1 VTLILLTFGETMLVM
16 RATMLEAMEADF
28 VPTAKAKG
36 LRDSQVRDR
45 HVARVAILPVLA
57 RFILHLP
64 LVVIGSFILERIF
77 SWEGMGKVL
86 FDSAKSND
94 LPVLMTVL
102 SLVGVGILLSHITL
116 DLLNL
121 WLDPRQRVSEVAE
134 VIIPGEH

>member
-1 VTLILLTFGETMLVM
+1 MV
-16 RATMLEAMEADF
+16 EAMEADY

-64 LVVIGSFILERIF
+64 LVIIGSFILERIF
-77 SWEGMGKVL
+77 SWEGMGKIL
-86 FDSAKSND
+86 FDAVKIND
-94 LPVLMTVL
+94 LPILMAVL
-102 SLVGVGILLSHITL
+102 SVVGVTILLSHILL

-134 VIIPGEH
+134 VVIPGER